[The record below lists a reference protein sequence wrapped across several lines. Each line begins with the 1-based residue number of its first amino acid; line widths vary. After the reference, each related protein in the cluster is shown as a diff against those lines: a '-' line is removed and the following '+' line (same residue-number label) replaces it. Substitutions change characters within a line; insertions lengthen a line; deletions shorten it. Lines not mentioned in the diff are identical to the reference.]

1 MCSLRQMGPTI
12 ITPFTTTCTIY
23 QSYALSL
30 LCFLLFLSSFLSL
43 LYSLISHL
51 LLSHLTCSAFS
62 LLSSS
67 HPPNM
72 AAFALSLLLLAF
84 MTPSPTSCMSWCVC
98 KDGSDA
104 TLQKTLDYA
113 CGAGGDCNP
122 LRQNGPCFQPNTVK
136 AHCSYAV
143 NSFYQ
148 KKGQAPM
155 SCDFSGTATVT
166 STNPSSS
173 SGCAYP
179 SSASTIGTSTTPVST
194 TPTMG
199 TNSSTGTT
207 PHGTTPG
214 VLGGIGTGMGPS
226 GSGNDESHG
235 GLRLL
240 HTTFLSPFSIVLFSG
255 FIICFGGVEK
265 TK

>member
-1 MCSLRQMGPTI
+1 
-12 ITPFTTTCTIY
+12 
-23 QSYALSL
+23 
-30 LCFLLFLSSFLSL
+30 
-43 LYSLISHL
+43 
-51 LLSHLTCSAFS
+51 
-62 LLSSS
+62 
-67 HPPNM
+67 M
-72 AAFALSLLLLAF
+72 AAFPLSLLLLAL
-84 MTPSPTSCMSWCVC
+84 MTPSTTSSMSWCVC

-122 LRQNGPCFQPNTVK
+122 LHQNGPCFQPNTLK

-143 NSFYQ
+143 NSYYQ

-155 SCDFSGTATVT
+155 SCDFAGTATVT
-166 STNPSSS
+166 ATNPSS

-179 SSASTIGTSTTPVST
+179 SSASTTGTSTTPVST

-199 TNSSTGTT
+199 SNSSTTSTT

-226 GSGNDESHG
+226 GSGNDESYG
-235 GLRLL
+235 GLRLV
-240 HTTFLSPFSIVLFSG
+240 HTSLLSPFSIVLFSG
-255 FIICFGGVEK
+255 FIMVWWG
-265 TK
+265 